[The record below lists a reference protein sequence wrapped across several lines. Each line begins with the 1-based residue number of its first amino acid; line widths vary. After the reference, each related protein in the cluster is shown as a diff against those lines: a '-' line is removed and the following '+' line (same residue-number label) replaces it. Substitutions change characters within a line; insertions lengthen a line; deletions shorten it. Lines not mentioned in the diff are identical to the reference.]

1 MLHLSDIDADLE
13 LVAAPELPDLAS
25 EPGFGAPE
33 VAEALPWWNDR
44 VFYEVFVRSFYDS
57 DGDGI
62 GDLRGLIERLD
73 YLNDGDPATTDDLG
87 ITGIWLMPIAQSPS
101 YHGYDVT
108 DYYTIE
114 EDYGT
119 NADFLELMG
128 AAHARG
134 IVVIVDLVMNHTSSE
149 HPWFVASA
157 AGDPAYTDWYLW
169 RDDNPG
175 YVSPW
180 GSPTW
185 HLADN
190 GRYYFGLFWSGM
202 PDLNYMNP

>member
-1 MLHLSDIDADLE
+1 MSRKSGSKRRKSTAAALPAF
-13 LVAAPELPDLAS
+13 AAP
-25 EPGFGAPE
+25 AP
-33 VAEALPWWNDR
+33 VGDLPWWNDR

-62 GDLRGLIERLD
+62 GDLRGLIEKLD

-87 ITGIWLMPIAQSPS
+87 VTGLWLMPIAQSPS

-119 NADFLELMG
+119 NQDFLDLMD

-134 IVVIVDLVMNHTSSE
+134 MVVIVDLVLNHTSSE
-149 HPWFVASA
+149 HPWFVASR
-157 AGDPAYTDWYLW
+157 AGDPEYADWYIW
-169 RDDNPG
+169 SDDPPDYARALG
-175 YVSPW
+175 SAGLVSGR
-180 GSPTW
+180 GSRTISPC
-185 HLADN
+185 
-190 GRYYFGLFWSGM
+190 SG
-202 PDLNYMNP
+202 PVCPI